1 MITPS
6 EMKSSFPL
14 VFGTGPGP
22 GPLSQNSTH
31 AVSLQLS
38 RALYLFS
45 RVKTRKE
52 IHRLMC
58 TVRCSINLELFIL
71 YRLLI

>member
-14 VFGTGPGP
+14 VFGTGP